1 MTLRASEM
9 KFMPSNS
16 EKADEHHVCLSTVCT
31 VDETAPQ
38 NMHTSSSHSVSFRLR
53 RTVSGKSDPEV
64 YYRSKCMKTKRQH
77 LFHKLIFHSLIISSS
92 VSSKGQAPGDAIQN
106 GSVC

>member
-1 MTLRASEM
+1 MCSCPQTVRRQML
-9 KFMPSNS
+9 KHH
-16 EKADEHHVCLSTVCT
+16 EHHVCLSTVCT
-31 VDETAPQ
+31 VDETALQ
-38 NMHTSSSHSVSFRLR
+38 NMHTSSSHSVSFRFR
-53 RTVSGKSDPEV
+53 STVSGKSDPEV
-64 YYRSKCMKTKRQH
+64 YYRSKCMKTKRH